1 MSGVPDHVLEL
12 MFEHLRISDCA
23 ACCCASQ
30 ELNALGK
37 VLKLGTFNLCNGSGQ
52 VFCFDT

>member
-1 MSGVPDHVLEL
+1 MSGVPDHVLEV
-12 MFEHLRISDCA
+12 MFERLRISDCA

-37 VLKLGTFNLCNGSGQ
+37 VLKLCTFDL
-52 VFCFDT
+52 